1 MVRMWLKHFLY
12 LYIYIYIYIQQKLL
26 ILCLSVEASIHVARY
41 VQFYSVY
48 ISAKWIGSLYL

>member
-1 MVRMWLKHFLY
+1 
-12 LYIYIYIYIQQKLL
+12 
-26 ILCLSVEASIHVARY
+26 VEASIHVARY